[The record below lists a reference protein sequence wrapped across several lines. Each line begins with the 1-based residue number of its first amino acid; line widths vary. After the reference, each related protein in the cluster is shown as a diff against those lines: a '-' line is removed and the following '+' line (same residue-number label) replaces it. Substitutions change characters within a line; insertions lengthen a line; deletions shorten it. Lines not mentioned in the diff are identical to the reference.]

1 MNRRAMLAY
10 LKSLLA
16 TKGSFILLS
25 RNEVENIARI
35 LTDGGKGSYAAR
47 LTKLEDEIAQLRRK
61 LKAGHPGLDE
71 ALNTGNGSY
80 KP

>member
-1 MNRRAMLAY
+1 MNRRAMLAH
-10 LKSLLA
+10 LKTLLA
-16 TKGSFILLS
+16 LQGGSILLPRS
-25 RNEVENIARI
+25 DVENIVRI
-35 LTDGGKGSYAAR
+35 LTDGGKGSFAAQ
-47 LTKLEDEIAQLRRK
+47 LTKLEDEIARLKAK

>member
-1 MNRRAMLAY
+1 MNRRALLAY

-16 TKGSFILLS
+16 GSGPFVLS
-25 RNEVENIARI
+25 KIDMENLVRV
-35 LTDGGKGSYAAR
+35 LSDGGKGSYAAR

-61 LKAGHPGLDE
+61 LKAGHAGLDE

>member
-10 LKSLLA
+10 LKSICPKQPGSVIL
-16 TKGSFILLS
+16 TKDDI
-25 RNEVENIARI
+25 ENLIRI

-61 LKAGHPGLDE
+61 LKVGHPGLDE